1 MDRST
6 AIIVATKGR
15 PQELRNLLNALTE
28 QTVRPDLIVVSACD
42 ETDMIPMTS
51 EPSNLRVLFGSP
63 GSSAQRNRALA
74 EVRGRFKII
83 VFFDDD
89 FVPSRFWIEQAH
101 ELFAAQPDVVCAT
114 GEVLADGAVN
124 GGLDWAEGRS
134 IVDRLD
140 ESRKRD
146 IINCKISN
154 NQPPYGC
161 NMAFR
166 ATSIEHISFDERLV
180 LYGWL
185 EDRDFSA
192 RAGARMVWTD
202 ALWGVHLGTMRA
214 RSSGRQFGY
223 SQLVN
228 PWYLVHKGTMTLRE
242 AVQTMLFA
250 VMKNAIESIR
260 PTSKIDRRGRLK
272 GNIIAIKDLVLG
284 RWAPENASNL

>member
-15 PQELRNLLNALTE
+15 PQELRNLLDALAE

-42 ETDMIPMTS
+42 EADIIPMTG
-51 EPSNLRVLFGSP
+51 EPTNLRVLFGSP
-63 GSSAQRNRALA
+63 GSSAQRNRALT
-74 EVRGRFKII
+74 EVRGKCKII

-89 FVPSRFWIEQAH
+89 FVPSRFWIEQVH
-101 ELFAAQPDVVCAT
+101 ELFTAQSDVVCAT
-114 GEVLADGAVN
+114 GEVLSDGAVN
-124 GGLDWAEGRS
+124 GGLDWTEGRS
-134 IVDRLD
+134 IVDKRD
-140 ESRKRD
+140 ESGKKD
-146 IINCKISN
+146 IIDCEVRND
-154 NQPPYGC
+154 QPPYGC

-214 RSSGRQFGY
+214 RSSGRRFGY

-228 PWYLVHKGTMTLRE
+228 PWYLVHKGTMTSQE
-242 AVQTMLFA
+242 ALQTMLFA
-250 VMKNAIESIR
+250 VVKNAIESMR
-260 PTSKIDRRGRLK
+260 PNSKIDRRGRLK

-284 RWAPENASNL
+284 RWAPEKASEL